1 MFVLFHEAEGS
12 GNGDTGQCD
21 EDAFSGV
28 KECELSIT
36 QVEAKRQQVWK
47 VWNEVQML
55 QKDIR
60 ETMVSTVT
68 TSALENC
75 IRDSEVLS
83 FLHRVE
89 HTVVP

>member
-1 MFVLFHEAEGS
+1 MK
-12 GNGDTGQCD
+12 Q
-21 EDAFSGV
+21 
-28 KECELSIT
+28 CELSSIA

-47 VWNEVQML
+47 VWNEVQSL

-75 IRDSEVLS
+75 IRDSEVWS
-83 FLHRVE
+83 FSRQVRVE
-89 HTVVP
+89 HFALANRTLRTDVHLSFPISRKKS